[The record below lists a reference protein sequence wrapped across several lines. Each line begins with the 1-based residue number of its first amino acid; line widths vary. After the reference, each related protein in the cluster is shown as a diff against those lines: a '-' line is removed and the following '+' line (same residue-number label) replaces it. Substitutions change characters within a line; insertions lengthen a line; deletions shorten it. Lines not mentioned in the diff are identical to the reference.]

1 MQNAFEYA
9 DEQPA
14 PVEASSEASSQ
25 SGDLLIDDAD
35 SKASSRRSTLTDRPT
50 SMPFLSLASF
60 RMVVLA
66 DELLE
71 SFFSE
76 DLTDSWHLEPLTE
89 DIPAPRHPGLIT
101 GRLTNFVSSLVSD
114 ENKEYLGKL
123 ADDIGKRLDIQQ
135 IEQKP
140 ALGRLTGAAAMQ
152 EPLERATL
160 LSTSKASRTSP
171 LLPSSSP
178 YSAASMRQPVVSP
191 GTTPTLGSS
200 IGAPAISPMEELSA
214 SHATPASIEA
224 AAERHVIEKVL
235 PNAPKDQILGLGIMD
250 ERPRFAID
258 DAGDEDDE
266 GEEDGGVLGDDDS
279 GLMNGK
285 LRYCSPLPMLADSK
299 AVSDVDAF
307 LSSMDDSAVEGA
319 DATNAKGKLGE

>member
-1 MQNAFEYA
+1 LTTPFLQFIFRNEPGDQYLAAVSRLMQNAFEYA

-14 PVEASSEASSQ
+14 PVPHEAASETSESTE
-25 SGDLLIDDAD
+25 SLIDAD
-35 SKASSRRSTLTDRPT
+35 DSSKASSRRSTITDRPAT
-50 SMPFLSLASF
+50 LPFLSLASF

-76 DLTDSWHLEPLTE
+76 DLTNAWHLEPLTE
-89 DIPAPRHPGLIT
+89 DVPAPKQTGLIT
-101 GRLTNFVSSLVSD
+101 GRLTNFVSSFITD

-140 ALGRLTGAAAMQ
+140 ALGRLTGAAALQ

-160 LSTSKASRTSP
+160 LSTSKGAHTSP
-171 LLPSSSP
+171 MMTSSP
-178 YSAASMRQPVVSP
+178 FSAASMRQPVLAPPKSASQP
-191 GTTPTLGSS
+191 TTMVPQ
-200 IGAPAISPMEELSA
+200 ISPVEEVTSP
-214 SHATPASIEA
+214 SATPAAIAA
-224 AAERHVIEKVL
+224 AAEREIVNKAL

-258 DAGDEDDE
+258 DAGDEDD
-266 GEEDGGVLGDDDS
+266 GEEDDGALIGDDDS

-285 LRYCSPLPMLADSK
+285 PHGMYQSHALTDS
-299 AVSDVDAF
+299 
-307 LSSMDDSAVEGA
+307 L
-319 DATNAKGKLGE
+319 

>member
-14 PVEASSEASSQ
+14 PAEVVADSNSQEASLMDSEDSSQ
-25 SGDLLIDDAD
+25 
-35 SKASSRRSTLTDRPT
+35 ASSRRSTITDRPT
-50 SMPFLSLASF
+50 TMPFLSLASF

-76 DLTDSWHLEPLTE
+76 DLTNSWHLEPLTE

-101 GRLTNFVSSLVSD
+101 GRFTNFVSSLITD

-160 LSTSKASRTSP
+160 LSTSKASHTSP
-171 LLPSSSP
+171 LLPASP
-178 YSAASMRQPVVSP
+178 YSAASMRQPVIAP
-191 GTTPTLGSS
+191 GGSS
-200 IGAPAISPMEELSA
+200 ASTTSPSLPEMSPTEELSA
-214 SHATPASIEA
+214 SHATPAAITA
-224 AAERHVIEKVL
+224 AAERHIIEKAL

-258 DAGDEDDE
+258 DAGDDEDGEDDT
-266 GEEDGGVLGDDDS
+266 GVLGDDDS
-279 GLMNGK
+279 GLMNG
-285 LRYCSPLPMLADSK
+285 
-299 AVSDVDAF
+299 
-307 LSSMDDSAVEGA
+307 
-319 DATNAKGKLGE
+319 T

>member
-14 PVEASSEASSQ
+14 PAETNSQESSLMDSPEDSSQ
-25 SGDLLIDDAD
+25 
-35 SKASSRRSTLTDRPT
+35 ASSRRSTITDRPAT
-50 SMPFLSLASF
+50 LPFLSLASF

-76 DLTDSWHLEPLTE
+76 DLTNSWHLEPLTE
-89 DIPAPRHPGLIT
+89 DIPQPRHPGLIT
-101 GRLTNFVSSLVSD
+101 GRLTNFVSSFITD

-140 ALGRLTGAAAMQ
+140 ALGRLTGAAALQ

-160 LSTSKASRTSP
+160 LSTSKAGHTSP
-171 LLPSSSP
+171 LMAPSP
-178 YSAASMRQPVVSP
+178 YSAASMRQPVV
-191 GTTPTLGSS
+191 
-200 IGAPAISPMEELSA
+200 APARPSLASNAPELSPTDELSTSQA
-214 SHATPASIEA
+214 SPAAINA
-224 AAERHVIEKVL
+224 AAERHVIEKAL

-258 DAGDEDDE
+258 DAGDDDE
-266 GEEDGGVLGDDDS
+266 GEEDGGILGDDDS

-285 LRYCSPLPMLADSK
+285 SWNYGLRMF
-299 AVSDVDAF
+299 F
-307 LSSMDDSAVEGA
+307 L
-319 DATNAKGKLGE
+319 TIFNCRR

>member
-25 SGDLLIDDAD
+25 TGDLLSDDAD

-76 DLTDSWHLEPLTE
+76 DLTNSWHLEPLTE

-178 YSAASMRQPVVSP
+178 YSAASMRQPVISP
-191 GTTPTLGSS
+191 GTTPTLTSS
-200 IGAPAISPMEELSA
+200 APAISPMEELSS
-214 SHATPASIEA
+214 SHVTPASIEA

-235 PNAPKDQILGLGIMD
+235 PNAPTDQILGLGIMD

-266 GEEDGGVLGDDDS
+266 LEDDGGVLGDDDS

-285 LRYCSPLPMLADSK
+285 LQCCSPP
-299 AVSDVDAF
+299 F
-307 LSSMDDSAVEGA
+307 SSG
-319 DATNAKGKLGE
+319 

>member
-1 MQNAFEYA
+1 MLIRRALQYIFRNEPGDQYLAAVSRLMQNAFEYA

-14 PVEASSEASSQ
+14 PVESSSESSSL
-25 SGDLLIDDAD
+25 SGDLIDAD
-35 SKASSRRSTLTDRPT
+35 DQSRASSRRSTITDRPT
-50 SMPFLSLASF
+50 TQPFLSLASF

-76 DLTDSWHLEPLTE
+76 DLTNSWHLEPLTE

-171 LLPSSSP
+171 LISPSP
-178 YSAASMRQPVVSP
+178 YSAASMRQPILDP
-191 GTTPTLGSS
+191 ASS
-200 IGAPAISPMEELSA
+200 ISASTSSMPELSPSEELSTQ
-214 SHATPASIEA
+214 HTTPGSIEA
-224 AAERHVIEKVL
+224 AAERQVIEQAL

-258 DAGDEDDE
+258 DAGDDDE
-266 GEEDGGVLGDDDS
+266 GEDDGGVLGDDDS
-279 GLMNGK
+279 GLMNGQ
-285 LRYCSPLPMLADSK
+285 SQ
-299 AVSDVDAF
+299 
-307 LSSMDDSAVEGA
+307 
-319 DATNAKGKLGE
+319 